1 MSEKI
6 LVVIVRFLLLQLKTK
21 CKIQWLNVI
30 GVQHNMQV
38 DSIKNKSR
46 ATAKRKQFK
55 KFVKYLNFVKPLF
68 TEDEYVNENELK
80 WKCVKC
86 RKYI

>member
-1 MSEKI
+1 
-6 LVVIVRFLLLQLKTK
+6 
-21 CKIQWLNVI
+21 
-30 GVQHNMQV
+30 MQV
-38 DSIKNKSR
+38 DSIKKKSR

-55 KFVKYLNFVKPLF
+55 KFVKYSRFVQPLF

>member
-1 MSEKI
+1 
-6 LVVIVRFLLLQLKTK
+6 
-21 CKIQWLNVI
+21 
-30 GVQHNMQV
+30 MQV

-55 KFVKYLNFVKPLF
+55 KFVKYSSFVKPLF

-86 RKYI
+86 RKRI